1 LAHGNLRDGDA
12 VVTSHGLIFYVVG
25 YEHPEDRYHAILKY
39 VPENLAE
46 ELGLDWVDI
55 RWEMGGTTLYRPR
68 ELYSPEAYGRLI
80 EALRCSYPDY
90 LLLSERLG
98 RWLVTVP
105 RRLIEEVYVPSRQLT
120 RIRRRGARDRFE
132 ERALELI
139 GLLSKVAGV
148 PQGFFGV
155 HGSIS
160 LGSSHEGSDV
170 DLSVYGAS
178 NFRRVKEALAELE
191 EEGRLTLSRGDR
203 VDAKRLNRGVFQG
216 DRFVINATRRFS
228 EIERRRRTY
237 RPLGPVELEC
247 TCVSDE
253 EAVFRP
259 AVYRVSG
266 CRPLGNIRLQ
276 LQGVSEVVSMIG
288 RQRSLVR
295 PGEAM
300 RARGVLEQVFEGNEA
315 VHYRVF
321 VGSALPGEYMDW
333 VDP

>member
-1 LAHGNLRDGDA
+1 MAHGNLRDGDA

-39 VPENLAE
+39 VPEDLAE
-46 ELGLDWVDI
+46 ELGLDWVEI

-68 ELYSPEAYGRLI
+68 ELYSPEAYGRLV
-80 EALRCSYPDY
+80 EALRRFCPDY
-90 LLLSERLG
+90 LFLSKRLG

-105 RRLIEEVYVPSRQLT
+105 RRFIKEVYIPSRQLT

-132 ERALELI
+132 ERALEFI
-139 GLLSKVAGV
+139 GLLSRASGM

-160 LGSSHEGSDV
+160 LGTSHEGSDV

-178 NFRRVKEALAELE
+178 NFRRVKTALAKLE
-191 EEGRLTLSRGDR
+191 EEGVLTLSKGDR

-216 DRFVINATRRFS
+216 DRFVINATRLFS

-237 RPLGPVELEC
+237 QPLGPVELEC
-247 TCVSDE
+247 TCISDV

-259 AVYRVSG
+259 AVYRVSDCG
-266 CRPLGNIRLQ
+266 PLGDGGPQ

-288 RQRSLVR
+288 RQRDLVR
-295 PGEAM
+295 PGEVM
-300 RARGVLEQVFEGNEA
+300 RARGVLEQVFEWGEA
-315 VHYRVF
+315 VHIRVF
-321 VGSALPGEYMDW
+321 VGSALPGEYLDW

>member
-1 LAHGNLRDGDA
+1 MAHGNLRDGDA

-55 RWEMGGTTLYRPR
+55 RWEMGGTTLYRPM
-68 ELYSPEAYGRLI
+68 ELYSPEAYRKLI
-80 EALRCSYPDY
+80 EAFRRSYPEY

-105 RRLIEEVYVPSRQLT
+105 RRLIKEAYMPSRQLT

-132 ERALELI
+132 ENALELI
-139 GLLSKVAGV
+139 GLLSQAAGV
-148 PQGFFGV
+148 PHGFFGV

-160 LGSSHEGSDV
+160 LGTSHEGSDV

-178 NFRRVKEALAELE
+178 NFRKVKAALAEL
-191 EEGRLTLSRGDR
+191 EEGRLTLSKGDR

-228 EIERRRRTY
+228 EIEKRRRVY
-237 RPLGPVELEC
+237 KPLGPIELEC
-247 TCVSDE
+247 TCVSDN

-259 AVYRVSG
+259 AIYKVFK
-266 CRPLGNIRLQ
+266 CRPLGDCGLQ

-288 RQRSLVR
+288 RQRDLVR
-295 PGEAM
+295 PGETM
-300 RARGVLEQVFEGNEA
+300 RARGVLEQVFEGDEA
-315 VHYRVF
+315 VHLRVL
-321 VGSALPGEYMDW
+321 VGSALPGEYLDW